1 MTQRLQVLL
10 DDEEFD
16 ELRAVA
22 KAHRMTV
29 ADWVRQALRQARGAG
44 SAYEAGRKLALIREA
59 ARHAYPT
66 AELDDLLRVIE
77 RGYLEALPT
86 DADSVPGAP

>member
-10 DDEEFD
+10 EDEEFD
-16 ELRAVA
+16 ELRAAA

-44 SAYEAGRKLALIREA
+44 SPYETGRKLALIREA

-66 AELDDLLRVIE
+66 AEMDDLLRVIE
-77 RGYLEALPT
+77 RGYLEALPSD
-86 DADSVPGAP
+86 DASSPGAP

>member
-10 DDEEFD
+10 EDEEFD
-16 ELRAVA
+16 ELRAIA

-44 SAYEAGRKLALIREA
+44 SAYVTGRKLALIREA
-59 ARHAYPT
+59 ARLAYPT
-66 AELDDLLRVIE
+66 ADMDDLLRVIE
-77 RGYLEALPT
+77 RGYLEGMPA
-86 DADSVPGAP
+86 DAATPPGAP